1 MDKENIKGIAI
12 GAAGLAGIVAGAGA
26 LYFAGIALST
36 LVGAAAG
43 QVCDWIPYVSHAI
56 PEGIAYVANAF
67 TEGDTV
73 QQAKEYLEGNLEKV
87 GAAAGF
93 AAGYFRPIVR
103 FHGKDN
109 KKVIVCPMKK
119 TL

>member
-1 MDKENIKGIAI
+1 MNKEQMKGIAI
-12 GAAGLAGIVAGAGA
+12 GATGLAEVVAYAGAF
-26 LYFAGIALST
+26 YFAGIAIST

-67 TEGDTV
+67 TDGDTM
-73 QQAKEYLEGNLEKV
+73 QQATEYLEGNLDKV
-87 GAAAGF
+87 GAATGF

-103 FHGKDN
+103 FHGKG
-109 KKVIVCPMKK
+109 KIHLECPMKPREK
-119 TL
+119 